1 MGSEMC
7 IRDRVMLVRP
17 RNPLIV
23 PAKFRK
29 AGAHGKTEKAKRRA
43 VKMELWERSLVT
55 RHPAFNRAKDEFES
69 LRSHQSTRLQSHGE

>member
-1 MGSEMC
+1 MK
-7 IRDRVMLVRP
+7 RKAKLVRP
-17 RNPLIV
+17 RNPLV
-23 PAKFRK
+23 APALFRK
-29 AGAHGKTEKAKRRA
+29 AGAHGKSEKAKRRA